1 MFRIEG
7 AGHTDRQ
14 NRLLAG
20 YLATVGGYVNSAG
33 FILVGSFTSHVTGN
47 VGRFA
52 NDVASGQWGAGVAA
66 AMMITAFFVGSFVAS
81 MMVESR
87 VFRRLGYAYAVALL
101 AQASLLM
108 AFQAISNLAETEHPR
123 LKDMES
129 LLLCAGMGMQN
140 SLVTRLSGAVVRTTH
155 LTGVVTDIGIEMARW
170 FRWWRGNLSSA
181 LHLRL
186 ALGAN
191 PPAKP
196 VVAKMALLV
205 SIAGGFSIG
214 AVLGAT
220 GSAWFPRI
228 SMVPP
233 CAAVVV
239 AGLYAFASGRAS
251 DRDEPPGSE
260 TDIHT

>member
-20 YLATVGGYVNSAG
+20 YLATIGGYVNSAG

-52 NDVASGQWGAGVAA
+52 DNVAAGQWGAAA
-66 AMMITAFFVGSFVAS
+66 AAAVMITAFFVGSFVAS

-87 VFRRLGYAYAVALL
+87 VFRRLGYAYGVALL
-101 AQASLLM
+101 AQASLLLVFM
-108 AFQAISNLAETEHPR
+108 VISNLTETEHPR

-181 LHLRL
+181 LHVRL
-186 ALGAN
+186 ALGSN
-191 PPAKP
+191 PPARP
-196 VVAKMALLV
+196 SEAKMALLI
-205 SIAGGFSIG
+205 SIAAGFSIG
-214 AVLGAT
+214 AVVGAAC
-220 GSAWFPRI
+220 SFWLPKI

-233 CAAVVV
+233 SAAVTL

-251 DRDEPPGSE
+251 AKDETPGSE
-260 TDIHT
+260 TDIHA